1 MNMYNLKTKFISI
14 EEIIIKILTFS
25 NIKKILKKNKERRK
39 KMYKFFLK
47 IIR

>member
-1 MNMYNLKTKFISI
+1 MYNLKTKFISI

-39 KMYKFFLK
+39 MYKFLSK
-47 IIR
+47 VIR

>member
-1 MNMYNLKTKFISI
+1 MYNLKTKFISI
-14 EEIIIKILTFS
+14 KGIIIKILTFS

-39 KMYKFFLK
+39 MYKFLSK

>member
-14 EEIIIKILTFS
+14 EGIIIKILTFS

-39 KMYKFFLK
+39 MYKFLSK

>member
-39 KMYKFFLK
+39 MYKFLSK
-47 IIR
+47 VIR

>member
-39 KMYKFFLK
+39 MYKFLSK